1 MAPPMTA
8 EQNAHAPVLA
18 FRGATLCFDPD
29 RPVLDGVDWRVG
41 PGERWVVL
49 GANGSGKTSLLRLA
63 GGWLFPTRGTVE
75 VLGHQLGR
83 VDVRTLRQRLGYASG
98 ALTTMLRPTVTGL
111 ELVMAAKHAALET
124 WWHPYDDADRAR
136 ARAQLD
142 RMGCAHLA
150 DRPVSTASDGERQRM
165 QLARTLMVDPDL
177 LLLDEPTAGLDL
189 GGREALVA
197 RLADLAADPDAPA
210 TVLVTHHTEE
220 IPPGFTHALLLR
232 AGRVLAGGPLDE
244 TLTADALSDCFATK
258 VTLERRNGR
267 FIALAIP
274 EAAGVLTY
282 PPAPRRDIVE
292 TIHGHAVADPYRW
305 LEDPDDPATR
315 AWSKAQDEL
324 ARPWLDRQPGRD
336 RFGTRLRQLSVGL
349 VTPPAIRGDRAF
361 VLRRH
366 PEQEHAVLAVLA
378 PGEDPLS
385 GGRVLI
391 DPSTLS
397 GDDTITLDGWLPSS
411 DGSLLAYLL
420 SDAGTEESSLAVMAV
435 DTGDV
440 VDGPIDRCRYSSLA
454 WTADGTGLYYVRR
467 LPAGEVPAGEES
479 FHRRV
484 RFRRLGGHLRSSERL
499 GADPDRDEIVFGE
512 GRNST
517 AYYSVDVSHDGRWL
531 LLAEHLGTAPRNDV
545 WIADLAAPA
554 GHGRLVPVHEGV
566 DAATY
571 PHVGPDGRL
580 YLHTDLD
587 APRYRLAV
595 TDPTRPQPE
604 DWVDLLPESDGVLAD
619 WCVTDDAVVAV
630 RAHHGVSRVTIH
642 DRATGAAR
650 GQIPLPGLGV
660 ASVRSRPTGGGEVWI
675 GYQDFTTP
683 PQVWHHELKA
693 STGVDL
699 RHPSGENERRFG
711 GTTTLWASAPGS
723 PDLPPIATDQVTYRS
738 PDGTRGIHQPPPTGT
753 EVRMFVI
760 HRADVD
766 AANGPHPTVLYGY
779 GGFQVSQ
786 TPAYSATVAAWV
798 EQGGVW
804 AVACIRGGSEEG
816 EAWHRAGMRQHKQN
830 CFDDFIA
837 AGETLVAAGWTA
849 PDRLG
854 IYGGSNGGLLV
865 GATLTQRP
873 DLVRAVV
880 CSAPLLDM
888 VRYERFGLGRTWNDE
903 YGTADDPE
911 ELGWLLSYSPYH
923 RVVAGTGELHQPPP
937 RHTPYPAVLF
947 TVFDNDTRVDPL
959 HARKLCAALQ
969 WATSRPPGEA
979 PILLRREENVGHGG
993 RSISR
998 TVGLAADI
1006 LGFLTGLIGLD
1017 RHKKVT

>member
-1 MAPPMTA
+1 
-8 EQNAHAPVLA
+8 V
-18 FRGATLCFDPD
+18 TLSFDPG
-29 RPVLDGVDWRVG
+29 RPVLTGVDWEME

-63 GGWLFPTRGTVE
+63 GGWLFPTSGTVD
-75 VLGHQLGR
+75 VLGHRLGR
-83 VDVRTLRQRLGYASG
+83 VDVRTLRRRLGYASG
-98 ALTTMLRPTVTGL
+98 ALTQMLRPSVTSL
-111 ELVMAAKHAALET
+111 EIVMAAKHAALET
-124 WWHPYDDADRAR
+124 WWHTYDDADRAR
-136 ARAQLD
+136 ARALLE
-142 RMGCAHLA
+142 RMGCGHLV
-150 DRPVSTASDGERQRM
+150 DRPISTASDGERQRV

-197 RLADLAADPDAPA
+197 RLAELAADPDAPA

-232 AGRVLAGGPLDE
+232 AGRVLAAGPLDD
-244 TLTADALSDCFATK
+244 TVTAAALSACFDTAM
-258 VTLERRNGR
+258 TLERRNGR
-267 FIALAIP
+267 FIALATP
-274 EAAGVLTY
+274 ADMAY
-282 PPAPRRDIVE
+282 PPAAREDIVE
-292 TIHGHAVADPYRW
+292 DIHGHAVADPYRW

-324 ARPWLDRQPGRD
+324 VRSYLDRQPGRD
-336 RFGTRLRQLSVGL
+336 DFAARLRELSVGL
-349 VTPPAIRGDRAF
+349 VSPPIVRGARAF
-361 VLRRH
+361 LMRRH
-366 PEQEHAVLAVLA
+366 PDQEHAILAVLG
-378 PGEDPLS
+378 PGDDPLT

-391 DPSTLS
+391 DPSALS
-397 GDDTITLDGWLPSS
+397 DDDTVTLDGWLPSP
-411 DGSLLAYLL
+411 DGTLLAYLL
-420 SDAGTEESSLAVMAV
+420 SDAGTEESTLWVMA
-435 DTGDV
+435 TGTGET

-454 WTADGTGLYYVRR
+454 WTADGQGLYYVRR
-467 LPAGEVPAGEES
+467 LPPEAVPAGEEA

-484 RFRRLGGHLRSSERL
+484 RLHRLH
-499 GADPDRDEIVFGE
+499 ADPETDELVFGD
-512 GRNST
+512 GRDPT

-545 WIADLAAPA
+545 WIADLAAND
-554 GHGRLVPVHEGV
+554 GHHRLVPLQEGI

-580 YLHTDLD
+580 YLHTNLD

-595 TDPTRPQPE
+595 TDPQRPQPE
-604 DWVDLLPESDGVLAD
+604 HWADLLPEDDDGVLTD
-619 WCVTDDAVVAV
+619 WCLTDDAVVAV
-630 RAHHGVSRVTIH
+630 RAHHGVCRITTH
-642 DRATGAAR
+642 DRQTGGPY

-660 ASVRSRPTGGGEVWI
+660 AGVTARPEGGYEVWI

-683 PQVWHHELKA
+683 PQVWHHELPNS
-693 STGVDL
+693 ST
-699 RHPSGENERRFG
+699 E
-711 GTTTLWASAPGS
+711 LWASAPGS
-723 PDLPPIATDQVTYRS
+723 PNLPPITTDQVTYQS
-738 PDGTRGIHQPPPTGT
+738 ADGT
-753 EVRMFVI
+753 EVRMFVV

-766 AANGPHPTVLYGY
+766 PSTGPHPTILYGY

-786 TPAYSATVAAWV
+786 VPAYSATMAAWV
-798 EQGGVW
+798 EQGDVW

-816 EAWHRAGMRQHKQN
+816 EAWHRDGMREHKQH

-837 AGETLVAAGWTA
+837 AGEALIAQGWTA

-903 YGTADDPE
+903 YGTAANPE
-911 ELGWLLSYSPYH
+911 EFGWLLSYSPYH
-923 RVVAGTGELHQPPP
+923 RVLPGVD
-937 RHTPYPAVLF
+937 YPAVLF

-959 HARKLCAALQ
+959 HARKLCAALE
-969 WATSRPPGEA
+969 WATSRSPSEA

-998 TVGLAADI
+998 TIGLAADV
-1006 LGFLTGLIGLD
+1006 LGFFNGTIRTFGPNAA
-1017 RHKKVT
+1017 